1 MTMRDATIAE
11 AVPDPGMNPALADGP
26 TVGGSGANPAPAG
39 GRSRRRAGSRTWA
52 AGRRRTGRRRRAAVA
67 GGAEDT
73 TASGLALETQLQ
85 RLTPITL
92 DEINAQARLMTRVD
106 RKYFLPRGLF
116 IDLLAATRDD
126 FRVLEIDGKHRF
138 EYRTAYFDTPDF
150 RFYRDHVQERRH
162 RFKVRTRTYVDTGTC
177 HLEVKSKGYR
187 GQTVKER
194 IAHPLDSP
202 LTLTDGDREFIDS
215 VLGGP
220 PARAGGRGSG
230 GVDSG
235 NRTSGGRDSDGR
247 GPGGHDFD
255 GCGPSIRPR
264 PRAADLAPVVE
275 TVYDRITLCHA
286 DQRLTCDLD
295 IRAIS
300 GDEQHVGP
308 SDVLVETKSPGG
320 GGIWDGL
327 LKQVGIRPHKVS
339 KYCVSAALLN
349 PQLPSNPWEQT
360 IRRYFR

>member
-1 MTMRDATIAE
+1 MMRDATIAE
-11 AVPDPGMNPALADGP
+11 AVPDEGMNPALAGGP
-26 TVGGSGANPAPAG
+26 ASADSAE
-39 GRSRRRAGSRTWA
+39 A
-52 AGRRRTGRRRRAAVA
+52 A
-67 GGAEDT
+67 

-85 RLTPITL
+85 RLAPISL

-126 FRVLEIDGKHRF
+126 FRVLEIGGKHRF
-138 EYRTAYFDTPDF
+138 EYRTTYFDTPDF

-194 IAHPLDSP
+194 IAHPLESP
-202 LTLTDGDREFIDS
+202 LTLTPGDREFIDS
-215 VLGGP
+215 VLDGAPAQAGRSSADRIGSAGRSASTGHSAS
-220 PARAGGRGSG
+220 ARARL
-230 GVDSG
+230 
-235 NRTSGGRDSDGR
+235 
-247 GPGGHDFD
+247 
-255 GCGPSIRPR
+255 
-264 PRAADLAPVVE
+264 RAADLEPVVE

-295 IRAIS
+295 IRAVH

-327 LKQVGIRPHKVS
+327 LKQVGVRPHKVS
-339 KYCVSAALLN
+339 KYCVSAALLY
-349 PQLPSNPWEQT
+349 PQLPSNPWERT

>member
-1 MTMRDATIAE
+1 DPRQPAHRLLDPSPHPDPRPCDHRPRRTHRPSGRDVRRRHRPRRGPRHRPGPRHHPRRRPLQDAAPPSVRCRRGRAARRPHLRRSRGGNPRHRGPMTMRDATIAE
-11 AVPDPGMNPALADGP
+11 AVPDPGLNPALAGGP
-26 TVGGSGANPAPAG
+26 TVVGGQSAG
-39 GRSRRRAGSRTWA
+39 GRQAVA
-52 AGRRRTGRRRRAAVA
+52 AGAA
-67 GGAEDT
+67 DT

-85 RLTPITL
+85 LLTPISL

-126 FRVLEIDGKHRF
+126 LRVLEIDGKHRF

-220 PARAGGRGSG
+220 PARTGGRGYGGRASG
-230 GVDSG
+230 GRASSG
-235 NRTSGGRDSDGR
+235 VASGDRASGGRDYEGR
-247 GPGGHDFD
+247 G
-255 GCGPSIRPR
+255 S
-264 PRAADLAPVVE
+264 
-275 TVYDRITLCHA
+275 
-286 DQRLTCDLD
+286 
-295 IRAIS
+295 
-300 GDEQHVGP
+300 
-308 SDVLVETKSPGG
+308 
-320 GGIWDGL
+320 
-327 LKQVGIRPHKVS
+327 
-339 KYCVSAALLN
+339 
-349 PQLPSNPWEQT
+349 
-360 IRRYFR
+360 

>member
-11 AVPDPGMNPALADGP
+11 AAPDPGMNPALADGP
-26 TVGGSGANPAPAG
+26 TIGGGQSAG
-39 GRSRRRAGSRTWA
+39 
-52 AGRRRTGRRRRAAVA
+52 

-85 RLTPITL
+85 RLTPISL

-220 PARAGGRGSG
+220 PARAGG
-230 GVDSG
+230 VDSG
-235 NRTSGGRDSDGR
+235 GRASGDRASGGRDCDGR
-247 GPGGHDFD
+247 GPGGHDF
-255 GCGPSIRPR
+255 GCGPSVRVRPQ
-264 PRAADLAPVVE
+264 AADLAPVVE

>member
-1 MTMRDATIAE
+1 MRDATIAE
-11 AVPDPGMNPALADGP
+11 AAPDPGMNPALADGP
-26 TVGGSGANPAPAG
+26 TGAGAGTNPDLAG
-39 GRSRRRAGSRTWA
+39 GQSAG
-52 AGRRRTGRRRRAAVA
+52 

-85 RLTPITL
+85 RLTPISL

-126 FRVLEIDGKHRF
+126 FQVLEIDGKHRF

-220 PARAGGRGSG
+220 PARAGGRGYGGRASG
-230 GVDSG
+230 GRASG
-235 NRTSGGRDSDGR
+235 DRASGGRDCDGR
-247 GPGGHDFD
+247 GSGGHDF
-255 GCGPSIRPR
+255 GCSPSIRVR
-264 PRAADLAPVVE
+264 PQAADLAPVVE

-339 KYCVSAALLN
+339 KYCVSAALHN

>member
-26 TVGGSGANPAPAG
+26 TVGGGQSAG
-39 GRSRRRAGSRTWA
+39 
-52 AGRRRTGRRRRAAVA
+52 

-85 RLTPITL
+85 RLTPISL

-220 PARAGGRGSG
+220 PARAGG
-230 GVDSG
+230 VDSAATALPATALPG
-235 NRTSGGRDSDGR
+235 DAIATAVGPAVTTSAAVPASVFGRRRRTS
-247 GPGGHDFD
+247 H
-255 GCGPSIRPR
+255 PSSRPSTTAS
-264 PRAADLAPVVE
+264 PSVTP
-275 TVYDRITLCHA
+275 T
-286 DQRLTCDLD
+286 
-295 IRAIS
+295 S
-300 GDEQHVGP
+300 G
-308 SDVLVETKSPGG
+308 
-320 GGIWDGL
+320 
-327 LKQVGIRPHKVS
+327 
-339 KYCVSAALLN
+339 
-349 PQLPSNPWEQT
+349 
-360 IRRYFR
+360 

>member
-11 AVPDPGMNPALADGP
+11 AAPDPGMNPALADGP
-26 TVGGSGANPAPAG
+26 TIGGGQSAG
-39 GRSRRRAGSRTWA
+39 
-52 AGRRRTGRRRRAAVA
+52 

-85 RLTPITL
+85 RLTPISL

-220 PARAGGRGSG
+220 PARAGG
-230 GVDSG
+230 VDSRRPALPATG
-235 NRTSGGRDSDGR
+235 FRGTRLRRPWVRRSRLRLQSQHPCSAAGGGPRTRRRDR
-247 GPGGHDFD
+247 L
-255 GCGPSIRPR
+255 RPHHPLSRR
-264 PRAADLAPVVE
+264 PAADLRSRHP
-275 TVYDRITLCHA
+275 R
-286 DQRLTCDLD
+286 DQR
-295 IRAIS
+295 R
-300 GDEQHVGP
+300 
-308 SDVLVETKSPGG
+308 
-320 GGIWDGL
+320 
-327 LKQVGIRPHKVS
+327 
-339 KYCVSAALLN
+339 
-349 PQLPSNPWEQT
+349 
-360 IRRYFR
+360 

>member
-1 MTMRDATIAE
+1 RRPHLRRSRGRNPRHRGPMTMRDATIAE

-26 TVGGSGANPAPAG
+26 TNGGGQSAG
-39 GRSRRRAGSRTWA
+39 
-52 AGRRRTGRRRRAAVA
+52 
-67 GGAEDT
+67 GGAEAA

-116 IDLLAATRDD
+116 IDLLAATRED

-194 IAHPLDSP
+194 IAHPIDSP
-202 LTLTDGDREFIDS
+202 LTLTPDDRDFIDS
-215 VLGGP
+215 VLDRSP
-220 PARAGGRGSG
+220 IRAGGR
-230 GVDSG
+230 DSG
-235 NRTSGGRDSDGR
+235 NRDSDGR
-247 GPGGHDFD
+247 SA
-255 GCGPSIRPR
+255 SIRPR
-264 PRAADLAPVVE
+264 PRAADLEPVVE
-275 TVYDRITLCHA
+275 TVYDRITLCHD

-300 GDEQHVGP
+300 GDEQHTGP

-320 GGIWDGL
+320 AGIWDGL

-339 KYCVSAALLN
+339 KACVSAALR
-349 PQLPSNPWEQT
+349 SEG
-360 IRRYFR
+360 RRGGSGATARW

>member
-1 MTMRDATIAE
+1 DPRQPAHRLLDPSPHPDPRPCDHRPRRTHRPSGRDVRRRHRPRRGPRHRPGPRHHPRRRPPQDAAPPPVRCRRGRAARRPHLRRPRRRNPRHRGPMMRDATIAE
-11 AVPDPGMNPALADGP
+11 AVPDPGMNPVLTGGP
-26 TVGGSGANPAPAG
+26 AVDGSGANPAPAG
-39 GRSRRRAGSRTWA
+39 GPAVVG
-52 AGRRRTGRRRRAAVA
+52 GPAVA
-67 GGAEDT
+67 RGRPGADGQAVADGPAVADGAEDT

-116 IDLLAATRDD
+116 IDLLAATRED

-215 VLGGP
+215 VL
-220 PARAGGRGSG
+220 
-230 GVDSG
+230 D
-235 NRTSGGRDSDGR
+235 
-247 GPGGHDFD
+247 
-255 GCGPSIRPR
+255 
-264 PRAADLAPVVE
+264 
-275 TVYDRITLCHA
+275 
-286 DQRLTCDLD
+286 
-295 IRAIS
+295 
-300 GDEQHVGP
+300 
-308 SDVLVETKSPGG
+308 
-320 GGIWDGL
+320 
-327 LKQVGIRPHKVS
+327 
-339 KYCVSAALLN
+339 
-349 PQLPSNPWEQT
+349 
-360 IRRYFR
+360 